1 MVKPGLSREE
11 MLLQHPSDIA
21 ETIGELKDSDQ
32 AIAFLML
39 PPNLKTT
46 VFSYLDTSTQET
58 VLKNIGSDEL
68 GSILNEMAPDDRTAL
83 FEEFPDLLIKD
94 VINLLNEDQR
104 KVALNLI
111 GYPENSV
118 GRLMTPY
125 YIQVKKNWT
134 CDYTLAHIRA
144 HGKKADTLNYV
155 YVIDDNQVLIDD
167 IHIGKVLLAQP
178 EEHIESLMDSAYLC
192 LKGSM
197 NSEDAIKIFGK
208 YDRSAL
214 PVVSD
219 HGVLVG
225 IVTVDDML
233 DIIEQ
238 RDTEDIQKFG
248 GLEALDLP
256 YVDTSL
262 FVMVQKRATWL
273 VILFLSE
280 MLTATAMGYFESTLE
295 RAAVLNLFIP
305 LIISSGGNSGSQA
318 ATLIIRA
325 MAIKELKL
333 SDWWYVMRK
342 EIFSGLMLGSILGV
356 IGFTRITVWQL
367 TGLYD
372 HGIYWFYVALTIG
385 FSLVGIVLWGTLSG
399 SMVPFILKGF
409 GLDPATSSA
418 PFVATLVDVTGIIIY
433 FAVATTIL
441 HGKLL

>member
-1 MVKPGLSREE
+1 MVKSVLSREE

-32 AIAFLML
+32 ALSFLML
-39 PPNLKTT
+39 PPDLKTT

-94 VINLLNEDQR
+94 VINLLGEDQR

-134 CDYTLAHIRA
+134 CAYTLEHIRA

-155 YVIDDNQVLIDD
+155 YVVDDGQILIDD
-167 IHIGKVLLAQP
+167 IHIGKILLASP
-178 EEHIESLMDSAYLC
+178 EESIEALMDSAYLS

-214 PVVSD
+214 PVVSE

-256 YVDTSL
+256 YVDTTL
-262 FVMVQKRATWL
+262 LVMVQKRATWL
-273 VILFLSE
+273 VILFVSE
-280 MLTATAMGYFESTLE
+280 LFTTTAMGYFEDTLK
-295 RAAVLNLFIP
+295 RAEVLILFIP
-305 LIISSGGNSGSQA
+305 LVMSSGGNSGSQA

-325 MAIKELKL
+325 MAIKELKI

-342 EIFSGLMLGSILGV
+342 EIASGLMLGSILGLLGFSRIALWQV
-356 IGFTRITVWQL
+356 IGF
-367 TGLYD
+367 YD
-372 HGIYWFYVALTIG
+372 YGPYWFFVAMTVG
-385 FSLVGIVLWGTLSG
+385 FSLIGIVLWGTLSG
-399 SMVPFILKGF
+399 SMVPFMLKRF

-433 FAVATTIL
+433 FMVASLIL
-441 HGKLL
+441 SGKLL